1 MRYGLG
7 GTFVVTKNDQRP
19 AELRAE
25 ADNETRFRDYADAD
39 ADWFWELDPNLR
51 FAIVS
56 RRQEGRSVVHE
67 QDLLGKTPWEFA
79 DADPKRDAIWA
90 AFVDKLE
97 RRESFRGFRIALRQE
112 DGGMVHWRM
121 SGKPVLAAD
130 GRFLGYRGIV
140 TDETVDAIHR
150 GHLQSQSN
158 DYQIALDMLG
168 EGVAYFDARERLTF
182 ANAAFRRLVPQVQSS
197 LETGT
202 AFEKFVGSIQPMI
215 TEDRRKKG
223 AAQVS
228 PMGGTFHWRLM
239 DGRQIDGE
247 TRPLP
252 SGGFAM
258 IVRDVTPSDDHET
271 QNDQMQFI
279 ADSPQAF
286 FVQRDGRIVYVNN
299 AAADIFGYST
309 QELMGRE
316 IWSFFDPEEVDRLKA
331 YAHARNTGADI
342 PSRYML
348 KGRRSDNSTIDLE
361 FFVSIGNWD
370 GKESI
375 QVFLQDRT
383 REQIAENA
391 RSNSEV
397 KFKNLIEGSIQG
409 YFVHRDRKVVYAN
422 AAAAKVF
429 GYEVEEFIGT
439 DLLELISPEEREF
452 AADIRRRRLA
462 GDQDVPNHY
471 ELKCV
476 RKNGDPVSIETNVR
490 IIDWDGEPAFQAT
503 LIDIS
508 KRKQIESYL
517 IQAKED
523 AERAD
528 RSKTE
533 FLGNMSHE
541 LRTPL
546 NAIIG
551 FSQLI
556 KDQIIG
562 SVDPHYVDYAGAI
575 HSSGMHLLELVNDLL
590 DVSSI
595 ESGAMVLNDEDV
607 DLAELAK
614 VCERM
619 LRQRAQKSEL
629 LVSVDTTSNGIK
641 VRGDERRLKQIFIN
655 LANNSIKFTKPGG
668 HVIMRTYID
677 EQNRA
682 ILEVEDTGIGIPEK
696 DQKAVFD
703 PFMRV
708 DSALVSEKEG
718 TGLGLPL
725 VHALAELHGGSV
737 NLQSEVGVGTKI
749 SVILPKERTI
759 QQTQ

>member
-1 MRYGLG
+1 MIA
-7 GTFVVTKNDQRP
+7 KNDQRP

-25 ADNETRFRDYADAD
+25 ADSERRFRDYADAD

-56 RRQEGRSVVHE
+56 KRQEGRSVVHE

-79 DADPKRDAIWA
+79 DADPKRDSLWA

-121 SGKPVLAAD
+121 SGKPVVAAN
-130 GRFLGYRGIV
+130 GTFLGYRGIV

-182 ANAAFRRLVPQVQSS
+182 ANAAFRRLIPLVHSS

-202 AFEKFVGSIQPMI
+202 AFEKFVAGIQPLI

-223 AAQVS
+223 AARIS
-228 PMGGTFHWRLM
+228 PTGSVFHWRLM

-252 SGGFAM
+252 SGGFTM
-258 IVRDVTPSDDHET
+258 IVRDSTPSDDLET
-271 QNDQMQFI
+271 QSDQIQFI
-279 ADSPQAF
+279 AETPQAF
-286 FVQRDGRIVYVNN
+286 FVQRDGKVVYVNN
-299 AAADIFGYST
+299 AAADIFGYPA
-309 QELMGRE
+309 QKIIGRE
-316 IWSFFDPEEVDRLKA
+316 IWDFFDPDEVDRLKE
-331 YAHARNTGADI
+331 YARARNAGADI
-342 PSRYML
+342 PTRYTL
-348 KGRRSDNSTIDLE
+348 KGRRSDNTTIDLE
-361 FFVSIGNWD
+361 FFVSTGIWD
-370 GKESI
+370 GEDST

-391 RSNSEV
+391 RSDSEA
-397 KFKNLIEGSIQG
+397 KFKNLVEGSIQG
-409 YFVHRDRKVVYAN
+409 YFVHRDRKILYAN
-422 AAAAKVF
+422 TSAAKVF

-439 DLLELISPEEREF
+439 KLLDLISPEEREF

-462 GDQDVPNHY
+462 GDQDVPSHY

-476 RKNGDPVSIETNVR
+476 RKNGDPVSIEANVR

-508 KRKQIESYL
+508 KRKQIESHL

-595 ESGAMVLNDEDV
+595 ESGAMILNEEDV
-607 DLAELAK
+607 DLTDLAK
-614 VCERM
+614 ICERM
-619 LRQRAQKSEL
+619 LRQRAQKAEL
-629 LVSVDTTSNGIK
+629 LVSVDAKNEEIK

-682 ILEVEDTGIGIPEK
+682 VLEVEDTGIGIPEK
-696 DQKAVFD
+696 DLKAVFD

-725 VHALAELHGGSV
+725 VHALTELHGGTI
-737 NLQSEVGVGTKI
+737 NLQSEVGSGTKI
-749 SVILPKERTI
+749 SVILPHERTLR
-759 QQTQ
+759 QKV